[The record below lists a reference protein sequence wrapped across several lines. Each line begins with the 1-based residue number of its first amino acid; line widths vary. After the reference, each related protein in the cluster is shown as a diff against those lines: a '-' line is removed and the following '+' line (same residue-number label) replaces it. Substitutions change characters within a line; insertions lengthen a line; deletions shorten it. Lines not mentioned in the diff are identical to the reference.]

1 MNKKKLGIIGL
12 GYVGSAVFEGLKDY
26 HSIETFDNAKEST

>member
-26 HSIETFDNAKEST
+26 HSIETLIMLRNQL